1 MKCRKVIMVVLVV
14 GFVASVVGSSVLA
27 APKPAGQSS
36 KAERTLLDPFTLRTV
51 SVSSVS
57 VSDAMLTRRA
67 IRIPM
72 RPACRSAFRPS
83 WR

>member
-1 MKCRKVIMVVLVV
+1 MKCRKVIMVLLVL

-27 APKPAGQSS
+27 APKPVGQSS
-36 KAERTLLDPFTLRTV
+36 KAERTLLDPFTLRIV

-57 VSDAMLTRRA
+57 VSETMLTRRA

-72 RPACRSAFRPS
+72 RPQCRSAFRPS